1 MRRLILGILFVLL
14 TACSGGESGS
24 ALTTPPI
31 PEGDDNVMALGNVGI
46 AEGALYNDIAISGR
60 HIYGC
65 TGSVGIRVV
74 KIQNDFSL
82 KTVVESAAVP
92 EGKGCRA
99 ITTAP
104 DGTLYVGGQLSGSGS
119 WLGRLPADG
128 TGKVA
133 KYITLADVQV
143 QNLTATKKHVI
154 AAVGDKGLVIF
165 KRSKGN
171 LVEVSALA
179 VGFDQAMSTAVWQDK
194 ILVANG
200 LSGVT
205 VVNFADPSA
214 PAIESHFDIYGTARR
229 IQVHGDVAYVASVA
243 GGVSAVDLTAAN
255 PFPPM
260 GYWGTHSSSVDLAL
274 DDTGHVFVAN
284 FDDVSIL
291 DATDPAE
298 LTLIGTERAE
308 TPAGLNPR
316 VVAVEHAFGAVFVAE
331 WSGIWSYVVVQD
343 RLAPDIH
350 LTKSALDFG
359 MVTSSKKGKGIL
371 FQNLGTEDLTLTSV
385 TVDHPLFTAEAD
397 PSTLAPGEKGLLEIV
412 FQPEN
417 SDPVETYL
425 TLVTNDPDEGEVRI
439 PISANSSKYLQV
451 GQVFDKDGG
460 LIYTEHAT
468 GNEVTVQQKYAGDVV
483 ILAYFGSS

>member
-1 MRRLILGILFVLL
+1 
-14 TACSGGESGS
+14 
-24 ALTTPPI
+24 
-31 PEGDDNVMALGNVGI
+31 
-46 AEGALYNDIAISGR
+46 
-60 HIYGC
+60 
-65 TGSVGIRVV
+65 
-74 KIQNDFSL
+74 
-82 KTVVESAAVP
+82 
-92 EGKGCRA
+92 
-99 ITTAP
+99 
-104 DGTLYVGGQLSGSGS
+104 
-119 WLGRLPADG
+119 
-128 TGKVA
+128 
-133 KYITLADVQV
+133 
-143 QNLTATKKHVI
+143 
-154 AAVGDKGLVIF
+154 
-165 KRSKGN
+165 
-171 LVEVSALA
+171 
-179 VGFDQAMSTAVWQDK
+179 
-194 ILVANG
+194 
-200 LSGVT
+200 
-205 VVNFADPSA
+205 
-214 PAIESHFDIYGTARR
+214 
-229 IQVHGDVAYVASVA
+229 
-243 GGVSAVDLTAAN
+243 
-255 PFPPM
+255 
-260 GYWGTHSSSVDLAL
+260 VDLAL
-274 DDTGHVFVAN
+274 DDAGHVFVAN

-291 DATDPAE
+291 DASSLLESPDDAE

-316 VVAVEHAFGAVFVAE
+316 VVAVEHAFGAVFAAE
-331 WSGIWSYVVVQD
+331 WSGIWSYVVAQD

>member
-1 MRRLILGILFVLL
+1 M
-14 TACSGGESGS
+14 ACSGGESGS
-24 ALTTPPI
+24 ALTAPPI
-31 PEGDDNVMALGNVGI
+31 PEGDDNVMALGSVGI

-82 KTVVESAAVP
+82 KTVVESADVP
-92 EGKGCRA
+92 EGKGCRT

-104 DGTLYVGGQLSGSGS
+104 DGTLYVGGQLSGTGS
-119 WLGRLPADG
+119 WVGRLPADASG
-128 TGKVA
+128 EIA
-133 KYITLADVQV
+133 KHITLADVQV
-143 QNLTATKKHVI
+143 QSLTATKTHVI
-154 AAVGDKGLVIF
+154 AAAGDKGLVIF
-165 KRSKGN
+165 KRSKGS
-171 LVEVSALA
+171 LVEESALSF
-179 VGFDQAMSTAVWQDK
+179 GFDQAMSTAVWQDK
-194 ILVANG
+194 ILVADG
-200 LSGVT
+200 LSGVA
-205 VVNFADPSA
+205 VVNFADSSA
-214 PAIESHFDIYGTARR
+214 PAIEKHFNSYGTARR
-229 IQVHGDVAYVASVA
+229 IQVQGDVAYVASVA
-243 GGVSAVDLTAAN
+243 GGVSAFDLTAAN
-255 PFPPM
+255 PYPPM
-260 GYWGTHSSSVDLAL
+260 AYWGTHSSSVDLAL
-274 DDTGHVFVAN
+274 DDAGHVFVAN

-291 DATDPAE
+291 DASSLLESPDDAE

-316 VVAVEHAFGAVFVAE
+316 VVAVEHAFGAVFAAE
-331 WSGIWSYVVVQD
+331 WSGIWSYVVAQD